1 MVARPGG
8 VRGAVMATK
17 LNSGPGLRLPSREWK
32 TDRPRISGRLRILLV
47 FAIAAVVLYAVQYVA
62 FLSTR
67 IHVELAIH
75 SRDVSFR
82 IDGHELDIQA
92 PSPATRVVFV
102 PGSPVMREYQ
112 IDGTDDTNNFT
123 EDASYVSRMADEPYF
138 QFQNW
143 MRDADS
149 YSRWQDIALR
159 DTPLGTVQE
168 SSASTNTLPATVTLP
183 GGQSVVVSASLMRL
197 EVPARVLVFC
207 GTDLCTVFSINR
219 NDRYVR
225 ADSVVAEGAGET
237 LGQVFFPSGP
247 APFAAEIAYLLAH
260 VALWSLALLTLLTL
274 VHALANSAFVYVSRR
289 TAAFIGDASRTSAG
303 RHTIFG
309 RIHPHTW
316 DRLAIATIALAFGF
330 TCYVA
335 LVQYQAQPHILDAS
349 AYVMQAKIFAS
360 GHLSAPTPSNLAA
373 FQGPFMVTYDGRWF
387 AQYPPG
393 ASLLLAAGYL
403 LRAPWLIEPIM
414 GALGL
419 WGIYRLGRMWYGHAT
434 AWIAVFLGALSP
446 FYIYLAA
453 SYLSHV
459 PAMFFEVYFLL
470 FLTRYARRMYM
481 RDLVLAAVSWS
492 GLLLTRELS
501 AALVGLVA
509 PVLIFCFY
517 WRRLRRERGRLLVGV
532 LAALGVALCGGC
544 VYLIYNYVQTGAAL
558 VTPRALFSPA
568 DQLGFGIGVGFYGQ
582 HTLAAGF
589 VNLDELLTSL
599 SIDLYGWPFYL
610 TLAFLPLAFVGKRV
624 RKRWDVCCLALA
636 CVLAAAQVA
645 YFYHGIYLGPR
656 YLFDTLPFLLLL
668 TARGMTNLAGL
679 VVHAGR
685 SFMPAAAA
693 ALRQNSAQVV
703 VAACVGVLLLC
714 NLTYYLP
721 RQLVLHTN
729 FSGLPVT
736 KPVDVGA
743 IYRLHPS
750 HAVIL
755 TDDWYIYNYVVWPLN
770 DPTLSGSAL
779 YAYAGSP
786 DAVNALL
793 KEYPHRRFYNLVV
806 GQNGDVHLEP
816 LTVHS

>member
-1 MVARPGG
+1 
-8 VRGAVMATK
+8 MATK
-17 LNSGPGLRLPSREWK
+17 LNSGPRLQLPSGEWK
-32 TDRPRISGRLRILLV
+32 TNIPRMPGRFRLLLA
-47 FAIAAVVLYAVQYVA
+47 FAITAILLYAVQYAA
-62 FLSTR
+62 FVSTR

-92 PSPATRVVFV
+92 PSSATRVVFV
-102 PGSPVMREYQ
+102 PGSSVLREYQ

-123 EDASYVSRMADEPYF
+123 EDAGYVSRMADQPYF

-159 DTPLGTVQE
+159 SAPSDAAPR
-168 SSASTNTLPATVTLP
+168 SSASTSNVPAAVSLPA
-183 GGQSVVVSASLMRL
+183 GQSVVVSASLMRL
-197 EVPARVLVFC
+197 EAPAQVLVFC
-207 GTDLCTVFSINR
+207 GTDLCTVFSISR

-225 ADSVVAEGAGET
+225 ADSVGAEGAGET
-237 LGQVFFPSGP
+237 LGQVFFPTEPVS
-247 APFAAEIAYLLAH
+247 FTAEIAYLLAH
-260 VALWSLALLTLLTL
+260 IALWSLALLALLTL
-274 VHALANSAFVYVSRR
+274 VHTLANSALAYVSRR
-289 TAAFIGDASRTSAG
+289 SAAFTGEASRASLG
-303 RHTIFG
+303 RSTMLG
-309 RIHPHTW
+309 RIRPHAW
-316 DRLAIATIALAFGF
+316 DRLAIVTVALSFGF

-360 GHLSAPTPSNLAA
+360 GHLSAPAPSNLAA
-373 FQGPFMVTYDGRWF
+373 FQGPFMVAYDGRWF
-387 AQYPPG
+387 AQYSPG
-393 ASLLLAAGYL
+393 TSLLLAAGYL

-434 AWIAVFLGALSP
+434 AWMAVFLGALSP

-459 PAMFFEVYFLL
+459 PAMFFEVYFFL
-470 FLTRYARRMYM
+470 FLTRYARRMYV

-501 AALVGLVA
+501 AALVGVVA
-509 PVLIFCFY
+509 PALIFCFY
-517 WRRLRRERGRLLVGV
+517 WRRLRRERERLLVGV
-532 LAALGVALCGGC
+532 LTALGVALCGCC

-558 VTPRALFSPA
+558 VTPRVLFSPA
-568 DQLGFGIGVGFYGQ
+568 DQLGFGTGVGFYGQ

-624 RKRWDVCCLALA
+624 RQRWDVFCLVLA

-668 TARGMTNLAGL
+668 TARGMTNLASL
-679 VVHAGR
+679 VARAGR
-685 SFMPAAAA
+685 VFIPAAAA
-693 ALRQNSAQVV
+693 ALGQTSAQAA
-703 VAACVGVLLLC
+703 VAACVVVLLLC

-743 IYRLHPS
+743 IYRLHPP

-770 DPTLSGSAL
+770 DPTLSGPVL
-779 YAYAGSP
+779 YAYTGSP
-786 DAVNALL
+786 DAINALL
-793 KEYPHRRFYNLVV
+793 KEYPQRKFYSLIVE
-806 GQNGDVHLEP
+806 QNGGVHLEP
-816 LTVHS
+816 LNVHS